1 MLEHPEGRSFL
12 NVPGTA
18 VALRGGIPVM
28 VLERQGKILR
38 ILEHADIAAVLKEF
52 VRAFR
57 EKAVF
62 PEKKRLLIKEYPAYA
77 GDALKDAGFSREMMD
92 YVLYR

>member
-1 MLEHPEGRSFL
+1 MQGAGENR
-12 NVPGTA
+12 PGKGPKTA
-18 VALRGGIPVM
+18 KWNQALRRIG
-28 VLERQGKILR
+28 GKILR

-57 EKAVF
+57 EKAIF